1 MPRKP
6 HPTVKD
12 RQGRTVPNRAA
23 GGGGLVHAPRARGL
37 RHYGNPEHIRFAV
50 DFDQRDRTR
59 RKPQAGRYGRTVEA
73 IVKQFRC
80 SESHAKRA
88 IAAMRAY
95 RMDVLADQL
104 PGMVADL
111 VEQWQE
117 IADDARAAGEFTPAV
132 AALREIGKVAGVYAP
147 MKVEHEHDAAPT
159 LQLQL
164 AALIDVLSPAGQAA
178 LELVLTEFEAAK
190 AAGRLMLP
198 AADDATVDDEDED
211 GEPAELAGDVETT

>member
-1 MPRKP
+1 
-6 HPTVKD
+6 
-12 RQGRTVPNRAA
+12 VPNPAA
-23 GGGGLVHAPRARGL
+23 GGGGLARAPRARGL
-37 RHYGNPEHIRFAV
+37 RYYGNPEHIQFAV
-50 DFDQRDRTR
+50 DFDRRDRAR
-59 RKPQAGRYGRTVEA
+59 RRPQAGRYGRTVEA

-88 IAAMRAY
+88 IAAIRAY

-117 IADDARAAGEFTPAV
+117 IADDAREAGEFTPAV

-147 MKVEHEHDAAPT
+147 VKVEHEHDAGPT
-159 LQLQL
+159 LQMQL

-190 AAGRLMLP
+190 AAGRLLLP
-198 AADDATVDDEDED
+198 APEELASADDDDDEN
-211 GEPAELAGDVETT
+211 GERIEPPGDRETT